1 MGRTSGASGAV
12 GAYRNAVLERKN
24 SAAVVAPDA
33 PVLHCMEHRVQV
45 VNKNVAKVVVGVA
58 LSQKMH
64 IYGGVRET
72 KPLPEIKI
80 EDTPASVAHAWSL
93 GMAP

>member
-1 MGRTSGASGAV
+1 MGRTREASGAV
-12 GAYRNAVLERKN
+12 GAYRNAVLEREN

-45 VNKNVAKVVVGVA
+45 VYKNVAKVVVGVA

-64 IYGGVRET
+64 IYRRCQGNQSLARE
-72 KPLPEIKI
+72 KS
-80 EDTPASVAHAWSL
+80 DGTPASVAQAWSL
-93 GMAP
+93 GTAP